1 MYSPHR
7 LANTFVEERLN
18 SMYRTCN
25 GNFLSQTLRERAGSL
40 EESQTK
46 NLTKTGFTESNMQR
60 AFNRFLDMKLR
71 DPPTESYKSYSRS
84 SYYDSQLSEKKF
96 KKIEKNEQRRAIYDQ
111 VTLEENEILQRN
123 ITKLKEK
130 FATKILKLEKNCLR
144 QMDCYKSSL
153 HKEIGQ
159 IVKETQESIRAKS
172 YQAIENAL
180 PIIKFTKTLSAK
192 CPKNEISSNKNPIL
206 EEIKERVSSS
216 MEKVQK
222 TREKIKEI
230 QEKIVKINNS
240 N

>member
-46 NLTKTGFTESNMQR
+46 NLIKTGFTESNMQK

-71 DPPTESYKSYSRS
+71 DPPSESYKSYSRS
-84 SYYDSQLSEKKF
+84 SYYDCQLSEKKF
-96 KKIEKNEQRRAIYDQ
+96 KKIEKNEQRRAIYDR
-111 VTLEENEILQRN
+111 VTLEEHEILQRN

-130 FATKILKLEKNCLR
+130 FAAKISKLEKDCLR
-144 QMDCYKSSL
+144 QMGCYKSSL

-159 IVKETQESIRAKS
+159 IVRETQESIRAKS
-172 YQAIENAL
+172 HQAIENAL
-180 PIIKFTKTLSAK
+180 PKIKFTKTLSAK
-192 CPKNEISSNKNPIL
+192 CSKNDTFSNKNPIL
-206 EEIKERVSSS
+206 VEIKERVSSS
-216 MEKVQK
+216 MEKAQK

-230 QEKIVKINNS
+230 QDKIVKVNNS